1 MQNIDEGIL
10 FSVGKRKRSS
20 KKQLPPKE
28 ISVKEH
34 RDWFLRTLDDAKRI
48 QLIAETKGCRIG
60 QIRFDKEKYGNFA
73 PDCWTVS
80 IDISLEKA
88 LRGKGLSSEIVLQG
102 IEHVKSV
109 WKEDLFILACV
120 LNTNGA
126 SNGCFKN
133 SGFKMVEPST
143 DGITRWYKVVECSR

>member
-10 FSVGKRKRSS
+10 FRWANESAVRRNSFT
-20 KKQLPPKE
+20 PKE

-60 QIRFDKEKYGNFA
+60 QISFDKEKYGNFA

-102 IEHVKSV
+102 IEHVKVFGKKIYLSWLAFSTLMGLAMV
-109 WKEDLFILACV
+109 ALRIPDL
-120 LNTNGA
+120 
-126 SNGCFKN
+126 K
-133 SGFKMVEPST
+133 
-143 DGITRWYKVVECSR
+143 W

>member
-1 MQNIDEGIL
+1 MQNIDERDSFGGQTKAQFEETASL
-10 FSVGKRKRSS
+10 QKRYRSRTS
-20 KKQLPPKE
+20 RL
-28 ISVKEH
+28 V
-34 RDWFLRTLDDAKRI
+34 LRTLDDAKRI

-102 IEHVKSV
+102 IEHVKVFGKKIYLSWLAFSTLMGLAMV
-109 WKEDLFILACV
+109 ALRIPDL
-120 LNTNGA
+120 
-126 SNGCFKN
+126 K
-133 SGFKMVEPST
+133 
-143 DGITRWYKVVECSR
+143 W